1 MWGKI
6 LGALSEKICTIFCAI
21 KGVFL
26 DFVAKFLKFLSK
38 IFAIKSNVKSTKSS
52 DTFTSTTYK
61 ILLLYLGTSVCFLG
75 IIFLMM
81 YKRELHNLRAQQ
93 SIQMRNDFI
102 QIATQMAKRDFKT
115 TKGKRRE
122 THKKE
127 EKRHKNL
134 QRHNPAFA
142 QKLYEETKQKE
153 ELEKLK
159 DKDRQREILEF
170 LSKLKTQNQTTNQAT
185 NQNLQTLQ
193 KSQNQT
199 QNLENPQTKQHA
211 QNANMTTRD
220 EKIFKPSDE
229 ISPSLLEFLHEIKSE
244 INSPFALLDENLGV
258 VYSDLGVGLEFIP
271 EIFLNRDG
279 FLHLKPY
286 IFVNFSR
293 NKNLDM
299 LFRHP
304 LGASKLPKEVSKYL
318 DRQGWIFILQ
328 GEAVEIGSDFFSNG
342 FGNTK
347 FSEPKEIESIQ
358 KEILSIRLELIG
370 LMLLSLSF
378 MAIVAYA
385 LVRLS
390 LRPIKS
396 QIKHLERFIKDTT
409 HEVNTPLS
417 VILMSVQKFDTQHL
431 SEANK
436 KRLHHIKLSAKNLHQ
451 MYQNLIFLNFYEG
464 KNALESIDM
473 AMLINERVEYFS
485 ALLAQKHITLESN
498 LKSNAKSSVKSNMD
512 KGALKEGKIY
522 ANKDEITIMLDN
534 LLSNAIKYNHKGG
547 KIYINLRT
555 TAQND
560 APYATL
566 EITDSGY
573 GIESKD
579 LDVIFQRYKRFNDDK
594 GGFGIGLSLVGEIAK
609 KYDIDIE
616 VQSEVGRG
624 STFTLSWKM

>member
-6 LGALSEKICTIFCAI
+6 LEALREKICTIFCAT
-21 KGVFL
+21 KKSFRV
-26 DFVAKFLKFLSK
+26 DFIPNFLKILPQK
-38 IFAIKSNVKSTKSS
+38 FAIKSNTKSIKSS
-52 DTFTSTTYK
+52 DILTSTTYK

-93 SIQMRNDFI
+93 SIQMRNDFV
-102 QIATQMAKRDFKT
+102 QIATAMAKRDFKT

-122 THKKE
+122 IHKKE

-134 QRHNPAFA
+134 QRHNLAFA
-142 QKLYEETKQKE
+142 QKIYEENKQKE
-153 ELEKLK
+153 ELEKIK
-159 DKDRQREILEF
+159 DKDRQRENMEF
-170 LSKLKTQNQTTNQAT
+170 LSKLQMQNQA
-185 NQNLQTLQ
+185 QNLQ
-193 KSQNQT
+193 KNQNPQAKQHT
-199 QNLENPQTKQHA
+199 QNAK
-211 QNANMTTRD
+211 MTMQD
-220 EKIFKPSDE
+220 MQYFKPSDE
-229 ISPSLLEFLHEIKSE
+229 ISPSLLEFLREIKNE

-258 VYSDLGVGLEFIP
+258 VYSDLGVRLESIP

-279 FLHLKPY
+279 FLHYKPY

-342 FGNTK
+342 FGSQRAK
-347 FSEPKEIESIQ
+347 FSELKEIESIQ
-358 KEILSIRLELIG
+358 KEILSIRLETIG

-378 MAIVAYA
+378 IAIVAYG

-417 VILMSVQKFDTQHL
+417 VILMSVQKFDTQNL

-473 AMLINERVEYFS
+473 ASLINERVEYFS
-485 ALLAQKHITLESN
+485 ALLAQKNITLESN
-498 LKSNAKSSVKSNMD
+498 LKSKLESNVESSVKTNVD
-512 KGALKEGKIY
+512 KVALEKCKIH

-547 KIYINLRT
+547 KICINLHT
-555 TAQND
+555 QTNAQNGD
-560 APYATL
+560 IYATL

-579 LDVIFQRYKRFNDDK
+579 LNVIFQRYKRFNDDK

-609 KYDIDIE
+609 KYGIDIE
-616 VQSEVGRG
+616 VKSEVGKG
-624 STFTLSWKM
+624 STFALSWKS